1 LVCAGAI
8 LLIVVSGYR
17 IQRPWWEDADDL
29 QELRHKMQD
38 NIVQDPTNTV
48 AGYEGTDEYTPTGAD
63 SSAIDKGARRV
74 TVEGLEH
81 ARIHVVRWNA
91 ESKEFTAEMSA
102 PARLALHLFNYPAWK
117 VEVNGRV
124 VQAGTRES
132 TGQLMVPVEA
142 GPNRVKITFVR
153 TWDRVVGGWI
163 SLVTALLG
171 MLWVAFVR
179 TRGRNSDL
187 ATAF

>member
-1 LVCAGAI
+1 
-8 LLIVVSGYR
+8 VV
-17 IQRPWWEDADDL
+17 Q
-29 QELRHKMQD
+29 
-38 NIVQDPTNTV
+38 
-48 AGYEGTDEYTPTGAD
+48 
-63 SSAIDKGARRV
+63 
-74 TVEGLEH
+74 
-81 ARIHVVRWNA
+81 WNA

-142 GPNRVKITFVR
+142 GSNRVKIAFVR

-163 SLVTALLG
+163 SLVTALLV
-171 MLWVAFVR
+171 MLWVAVAR
-179 TRGRNSDL
+179 ARRSSQA
-187 ATAF
+187 ATVF